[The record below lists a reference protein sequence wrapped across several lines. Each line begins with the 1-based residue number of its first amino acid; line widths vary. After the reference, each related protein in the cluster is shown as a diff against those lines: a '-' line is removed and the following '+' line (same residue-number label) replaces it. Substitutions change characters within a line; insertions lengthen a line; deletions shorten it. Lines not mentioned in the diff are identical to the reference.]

1 MTAKALKFPAD
12 WDKNM
17 DKLYGKQIAPS
28 TANPSGIRPVEFK
41 LVVLPKQVEEVT
53 KGGIIVPPTKV
64 DTDKYAT
71 QEATIVAIADK
82 AFSEADIWGSN
93 PPKVGDVVLFAKYAG
108 LLRKGADGKDYR
120 VLNDKDVCAVLE

>member
-1 MTAKALKFPAD
+1 MRLVEAAARELNRRRMEID
-12 WDKNM
+12 
-17 DKLYGKQIAPS
+17 
-28 TANPSGIRPVEFK
+28 NPSGIRPVEFK
-41 LVVLPKQVEEVT
+41 VVVYPKPVQEVT
-53 KGGIIVPPTKV
+53 AGGIHLPPVKV

-108 LLRKGADGKDYR
+108 LLRKGKDDKDYR
-120 VLNDKDVCAVLE
+120 VLNDKDVCAVLEA